1 MTAAHVELSRRAERD
16 LRHLSASDRRR
27 LLKAIKP
34 SFGPGPLPANADD
47 RPLSGR
53 APWRRV
59 GELRVL
65 YREMTSDE
73 LPAGVTS
80 GRLIARIIHR
90 GDLHTVVGTLTRPV
104 AALS

>member
-27 LLKAIKP
+27 LLKAIES
-34 SFGPGPLPANADD
+34 SFGQGPQPANADD

-53 APWRRV
+53 APWRRLRV

-90 GDLHTVVGTLTRPV
+90 GDLHTAVGTLT
-104 AALS
+104 